1 MSALEKTE
9 QESAKKILELLDV
22 KSELTS
28 RQRDLEQE
36 NAQAEVLRRDQQTL
50 QTKVNE
56 LQVRQESLL
65 IQNGFFSVGFLC
77 ICCFCFC

>member
-36 NAQAEVLRRDQQTL
+36 NAQAEALRHDQQTL
-50 QTKVNE
+50 QTKVDE
-56 LQVRQESLL
+56 LQV
-65 IQNGFFSVGFLC
+65 
-77 ICCFCFC
+77 

>member
-36 NAQAEVLRRDQQTL
+36 NAQAEALRQDQQTL
-50 QTKVNE
+50 QKKVDE
-56 LQVRQESLL
+56 LQVRQEVIFHSRWRL
-65 IQNGFFSVGFLC
+65 
-77 ICCFCFC
+77 

>member
-50 QTKVNE
+50 QKKVDE
-56 LQVRQESLL
+56 LQVGQEVIFHSRWRL
-65 IQNGFFSVGFLC
+65 
-77 ICCFCFC
+77 